1 MKSTL
6 ITFASGTQMKRLLSL
21 SLFTVILIVSPGILL
36 AQDNDSH
43 PTLSDTFTFSLGAMR
58 SSNSFKMRSDLGDD
72 IGDEI
77 DFDNTLRVSDHS
89 TFFNGQLKWKFGS
102 SQK

>member
-1 MKSTL
+1 MKSTP

-43 PTLSDTFTFSLGAMR
+43 PTLSDTFTSGNLAAPK
-58 SSNSFKMRSDLGDD
+58 S
-72 IGDEI
+72 
-77 DFDNTLRVSDHS
+77 
-89 TFFNGQLKWKFGS
+89 GQLLSSISAIARRVKLS
-102 SQK
+102 SQRMLSGME